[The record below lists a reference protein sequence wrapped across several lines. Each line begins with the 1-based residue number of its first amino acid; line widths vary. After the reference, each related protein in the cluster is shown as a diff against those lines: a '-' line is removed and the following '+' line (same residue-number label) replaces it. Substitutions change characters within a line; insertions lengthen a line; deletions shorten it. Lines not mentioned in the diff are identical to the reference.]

1 MDYLRKKFQR
11 LRAQNINDKKQI
23 KLGYERVK
31 QKVKDTRQEYRTAG
45 TEGRKSCSRK
55 LVANSWDLLKKIL
68 GVTSY

>member
-1 MDYLRKKFQR
+1 MMDYLRKKFQR

-45 TEGRKSCSRK
+45 TEGRKS
-55 LVANSWDLLKKIL
+55 N
-68 GVTSY
+68 